1 MKGSNIVFK
10 NFVETISSILQRQ
23 PKIHSLSDS
32 DGFHMTDECKAKSV
46 NVRGMKGMILK
57 RSINRTVI
65 AHLNVTKKQV

>member
-10 NFVETISSILQRQ
+10 NFVGTISSILQRQ

-32 DGFHMTDECKAKSV
+32 DGFHMTDECKAKPV
-46 NVRGMKGMILK
+46 NVRGMILK